1 MKELNL
7 MKLHS
12 FDKKPQDLSPLEKVE
27 MKQLTSL
34 LQETNIFE
42 LIKQANSIIEKEK

>member
-12 FDKKPQDLSPLEKVE
+12 IDKKPQDLSPLEKVE
-27 MKQLTSL
+27 MKQLASL
-34 LQETNIFE
+34 LQ
-42 LIKQANSIIEKEK
+42 